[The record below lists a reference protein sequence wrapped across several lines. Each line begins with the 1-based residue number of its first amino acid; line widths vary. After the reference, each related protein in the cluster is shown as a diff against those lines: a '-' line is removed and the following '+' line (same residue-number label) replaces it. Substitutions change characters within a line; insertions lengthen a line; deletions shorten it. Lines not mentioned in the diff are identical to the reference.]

1 VWAFI
6 FVARRKV
13 READRNALL
22 GEDNLTLLPITALL
36 FTNHSLEFRN
46 RDNELPPES
55 VDLAHVIC
63 SDWASLAK

>member
-1 VWAFI
+1 MESLNF
-6 FVARRKV
+6 FKKT
-13 READRNALL
+13 DL
-22 GEDNLTLLPITALL
+22 GVEG
-36 FTNHSLEFRN
+36 FEHN